1 MRRERARKQARASE
15 KASESKRKS
24 KRERARKSESEQ
36 ERERVKRSWRKSEER
51 IGGWQKGVE
60 EGEKGVW
67 YAKSISIGTKFAGL
81 EASR

>member
-1 MRRERARKQARASE
+1 MTLNHDGLQCRSVRTKSERERE
-15 KASESKRKS
+15 SESKRGRA
-24 KRERARKSESEQ
+24 RERMEWA
-36 ERERVKRSWRKSEER
+36 KRSWRKR
-51 IGGWQKGVE
+51 GGWQKGVE

>member
-1 MRRERARKQARASE
+1 MTLNHDGLQCRSVRTKSERERESE
-15 KASESKRKS
+15 S
-24 KRERARKSESEQ
+24 KRERAR
-36 ERERVKRSWRKSEER
+36 EREREWNGRNAVGER
-51 IGGWQKGVE
+51 ARGGWQKGVE

>member
-1 MRRERARKQARASE
+1 MVYSVDPYVQRARESERAREWNGRNAVG
-15 KASESKRKS
+15 
-24 KRERARKSESEQ
+24 ERAR
-36 ERERVKRSWRKSEER
+36 
-51 IGGWQKGVE
+51 GGWQKGVE

>member
-1 MRRERARKQARASE
+1 MSIRTYKEREGAREREQKGESEREREWNGRNAVGERARE
-15 KASESKRKS
+15 
-24 KRERARKSESEQ
+24 
-36 ERERVKRSWRKSEER
+36 
-51 IGGWQKGVE
+51 GWQKGVE

>member
-1 MRRERARKQARASE
+1 MVYSVDPYVQRARGSERARAKGREREREWNGRNAVG
-15 KASESKRKS
+15 
-24 KRERARKSESEQ
+24 ERAR
-36 ERERVKRSWRKSEER
+36 
-51 IGGWQKGVE
+51 GGWQKGVE

>member
-1 MRRERARKQARASE
+1 MVYSVDPYVQRARGSERARAKGGEREREWNERNAVG
-15 KASESKRKS
+15 
-24 KRERARKSESEQ
+24 ERAR
-36 ERERVKRSWRKSEER
+36 
-51 IGGWQKGVE
+51 GGWQKGVE

>member
-1 MRRERARKQARASE
+1 MVYSVDPYVQRARGSERARAKGREREREREWNGRNAVG
-15 KASESKRKS
+15 
-24 KRERARKSESEQ
+24 ERAR
-36 ERERVKRSWRKSEER
+36 
-51 IGGWQKGVE
+51 GGWQKGVE

>member
-1 MRRERARKQARASE
+1 M
-15 KASESKRKS
+15 
-24 KRERARKSESEQ
+24 
-36 ERERVKRSWRKSEER
+36 KRSWRKSEER

>member
-1 MRRERARKQARASE
+1 MGETQLEKEREE
-15 KASESKRKS
+15 
-24 KRERARKSESEQ
+24 KREK
-36 ERERVKRSWRKSEER
+36 ERER

>member
-1 MRRERARKQARASE
+1 MTLNHDGLQCRSVRTKSERERESESKGREREREWNGRNAVGERAR
-15 KASESKRKS
+15 
-24 KRERARKSESEQ
+24 
-36 ERERVKRSWRKSEER
+36 
-51 IGGWQKGVE
+51 GGWQKGVE